1 MRLMLM
7 RHAET
12 EKGYEK
18 EDFKRLLTDLGKK
31 EAAQAA
37 NFLHNYRIDKMLVSY
52 VKRTMQTSNI
62 ISEKVA
68 AEESEIV
75 SELYDG
81 DENNIIN
88 LIASQEDRHK
98 HLLLIGHNPLI
109 YNVAMSLANSNSDKY
124 NMLISTS
131 MPTARIIIID
141 FPNMDNWKGILTQK
155 GDIIEIF
162 TPSL

>member
-1 MRLMLM
+1 MNVEGTQQYGGVVTV
-7 RHAET
+7 AIGET
-12 EKGYEK
+12 CHRVADSGQDPKGLGRWSWIK
-18 EDFKRLLTDLGKK
+18 LQGQLLGWED
-31 EAAQAA
+31 
-37 NFLHNYRIDKMLVSY
+37 
-52 VKRTMQTSNI
+52 
-62 ISEKVA
+62 A

-109 YNVAMSLANSNSDKY
+109 YNVAMSLANSDSDKY

-131 MPTARIIIID
+131 MPTARIIVID
-141 FPNMDNWKGILTQK
+141 FPNMDNWKKILTQK

>member
-31 EAAQAA
+31 EAEQAA
-37 NFLHNYRIDKMLVSY
+37 IFLHNYRIDKMLVSY
-52 VKRTMQTSNI
+52 VKRTMQTSSI
-62 ISEKVA
+62 IAEKVA

-81 DENNIIN
+81 NEDSIIN
-88 LIASQEDRHK
+88 LIASQEDRNK

-141 FPNMDNWKGILTQK
+141 FPNINDWQQILRQK
-155 GDIIEIF
+155 GEIIEIF

>member
-1 MRLMLM
+1 MLM

-18 EDFKRLLTDLGKK
+18 EDFKRLLTDHGKK
-31 EAAQAA
+31 EAEQAA
-37 NFLHNYRIDKMLVSY
+37 NFLHNYRIDKILVSY
-52 VKRTMQTSNI
+52 AKRAMQTSAI

-81 DENNIIN
+81 DEDNIIN
-88 LIASQEDRHK
+88 LITSQEDRHK

-109 YNVAMSLANSNSDKY
+109 YNVAMSLANSDSDKY
-124 NMLISTS
+124 NRLISTS
-131 MPTARIIIID
+131 MPTARIIVID
-141 FPNMDNWKGILTQK
+141 FPNIDNWKKLLTQK
-155 GDIIEIF
+155 GAIIEIF
-162 TPSL
+162 TPAL

>member
-18 EDFKRLLTDLGKK
+18 EDFQRLLTDVGKK

-37 NFLHNYRIDKMLVSY
+37 NFLHNYRIDKILVSY
-52 VKRTMQTSNI
+52 VKRTMQTSSI
-62 ISEKVA
+62 IAEKVEA
-68 AEESEIV
+68 GESEIV
-75 SELYDG
+75 SELYEG
-81 DENNIIN
+81 DEDNIIN
-88 LIASQEDRHK
+88 LIASQEQRNK

-131 MPTARIIIID
+131 MPTLD
-141 FPNMDNWKGILTQK
+141 MDLYMISDLVKNINLTRVCL
-155 GDIIEIF
+155 
-162 TPSL
+162 P

>member
-18 EDFKRLLTDLGKK
+18 EDFKRLLTDIGKK

-37 NFLHNYRIDKMLVSY
+37 SFLSNYRVDKVLVSY
-52 VKRTMQTSNI
+52 VKRTMQTSSI
-62 ISEKVA
+62 IAEKVEA
-68 AEESEIV
+68 RESEIV
-75 SELYDG
+75 SELYNG
-81 DENNIIN
+81 DEDNIIN
-88 LIASQEDRHK
+88 LIASQEERNK

-124 NMLISTS
+124 NILISTS
-131 MPTARIIIID
+131 MPTARIIVID
-141 FPNMDNWKGILTQK
+141 FPNIDNWKKVLTQK
-155 GDIIEIF
+155 GNIIEIF
-162 TPSL
+162 TPNL